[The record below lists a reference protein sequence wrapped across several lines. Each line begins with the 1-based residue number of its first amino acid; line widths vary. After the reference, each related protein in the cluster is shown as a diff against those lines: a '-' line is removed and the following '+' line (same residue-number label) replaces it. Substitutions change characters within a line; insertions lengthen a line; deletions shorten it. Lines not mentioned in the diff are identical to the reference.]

1 MLSQIDQ
8 SVKVISDLEIEKVE
22 KGTIKRFW
30 LNLVT
35 DGMGQPVQVPIIV
48 ARGLEGGKVLGLTA
62 AVHGNEL
69 NGIPVIQRIFKEI
82 DINQLKGT
90 IVGVPV
96 VNVPSLH
103 RKKRRFIDGKDLNHI
118 MPGKPNGTVSDVY
131 AWRVMNRIVHQFDYL
146 IDLHTASFGRI
157 NSYYVRADMTDLIV
171 NKMALL
177 QNAQIIVHNPP
188 SDGTLRGAA
197 AELEIP
203 AITLEVGNPNTFQKG
218 LIRDGLT
225 GIHNVLGYLGMID
238 CEIEEAEESTVLCK
252 KSYWIYTE
260 SGGILTVLPKVTEQV
275 KKGDI
280 IATMRNI
287 FGDLL
292 REYVA
297 PEDGIVIGK
306 SVSPINQ
313 TGGRI
318 LHLGILK

>member
-171 NKMALL
+171 NNKSSY
-177 QNAQIIVHNPP
+177 IIHRVMV
-188 SDGTLRGAA
+188 R
-197 AELEIP
+197 LE
-203 AITLEVGNPNTFQKG
+203 GQQQ
-218 LIRDGLT
+218 
-225 GIHNVLGYLGMID
+225 
-238 CEIEEAEESTVLCK
+238 S
-252 KSYWIYTE
+252 
-260 SGGILTVLPKVTEQV
+260 
-275 KKGDI
+275 
-280 IATMRNI
+280 
-287 FGDLL
+287 
-292 REYVA
+292 
-297 PEDGIVIGK
+297 
-306 SVSPINQ
+306 
-313 TGGRI
+313 
-318 LHLGILK
+318 